1 MLAVGRHLI
10 IKMKERMLLLNC
22 NKMQVV
28 SSSTILPPHFTC
40 DQFQKLNKSGTS
52 EKIPVGMRV
61 FEMGY
66 LRPTLVIMY
75 PIGSQSNI
83 LTIYNIFNNSL
94 QIVCE
99 SLEMKI
105 FTIYNIG
112 LIDKYNLCVYG
123 KGSTNN
129 NNIVLE
135 FLNITYM

>member
-1 MLAVGRHLI
+1 
-10 IKMKERMLLLNC
+10 
-22 NKMQVV
+22 
-28 SSSTILPPHFTC
+28 
-40 DQFQKLNKSGTS
+40 
-52 EKIPVGMRV
+52 MRV

-105 FTIYNIG
+105 FNIYNIG